1 MYQANGMEYAA
12 MQRQGVATMGN
23 ERPMEY
29 SRMLPR
35 MRTNMNFGR
44 EKLPW
49 SQELWKRIDETVHT
63 ECKRTKVA
71 GKFLP
76 LYGPIDAPVST

>member
-63 ECKRTKVA
+63 ECKRT
-71 GKFLP
+71 GS
-76 LYGPIDAPVST
+76 STANRGLRTIVQSGA